1 MNLQVLMFKPEQP
14 KIQMYMSYINPCS
27 LYLCYTKL
35 IFFSPWYSTNCYKTI
50 LLLML
55 FLLTITAQQTDQ
67 VYMKGSLYSTLK
79 GISIYFIT
87 EWIFCIPDESWLQ
100 NSWSFVQPLLVSFHK
115 ITWAS
120 KHKCYL
126 SDTQSQTL
134 LSYCNP

>member
-35 IFFSPWYSTNCYKTI
+35 IFFSPQYSKNCYKTI

-67 VYMKGSLYSTLK
+67 VYMKGSLDSTLK
-79 GISIYFIT
+79 GIFIYFIT
-87 EWIFCIPDESWLQ
+87 EF
-100 NSWSFVQPLLVSFHK
+100 FVYLMSHDYK
-115 ITWAS
+115 ILEALS
-120 KHKCYL
+120 NHYL
-126 SDTQSQTL
+126 F
-134 LSYCNP
+134 LSIK

>member
-1 MNLQVLMFKPEQP
+1 MNLQVLMFKPEQL

-35 IFFSPWYSTNCYKTI
+35 IFFSPRYSTNCYKTI

-67 VYMKGSLYSTLK
+67 VYMKGSLDSTLK

-87 EWIFCIPDESWLQ
+87 EFFAYLMSHDY
-100 NSWSFVQPLLVSFHK
+100 K
-115 ITWAS
+115 ILEALS
-120 KHKCYL
+120 NHYL
-126 SDTQSQTL
+126 F
-134 LSYCNP
+134 LSIK